1 MNYQIDLDEYR
12 LAVEVTH
19 CVDVKPDPN
28 CRDSDHDYYGYR
40 EMEFT
45 VVSGV
50 VIDEGGAESNL
61 GRNGCAALAEKHAE
75 LIEELIW
82 KQIEEGETERR
93 IQRWE
98 AA

>member
-1 MNYQIDLDEYR
+1 MEFMIDLDEYR

-19 CVDVKPDPN
+19 CADVKPDPT
-28 CRDSDHDYYGYR
+28 CRDSDHDYHGYR

-50 VIDEGGAESNL
+50 VIDDDGTESDL

-82 KQIEEGETERR
+82 KQIEEDETEAR